1 MRSSLDVRRTRQRI
15 SRPRAR
21 SMRTTTEPMKPL
33 PPVDQ
38 NFHGSPQTRARP
50 AVIKVGALRAPTPT
64 TGVSFL
70 IRKVMGGPRN
80 YRGAKVPKA
89 HAHLQ
94 IEERQVI
101 KRSVNTGRLKEN
113 CRPRQCRAVLRLAD
127 VNCLAGRSRVRPAF
141 SPNRCRGKRPG
152 HRPGPRTTRVTL
164 RIASRLCL
172 PTTLLLVEDLYVINR
187 LRLHIDAVLGSRQGL
202 AIFRYHFGDGAD
214 LFAFKVGGA
223 LRGVGVDSLQDEPS
237 AP

>member
-1 MRSSLDVRRTRQRI
+1 MTTSHPFAADCREEKSRRSPTTNSQPRCAMRSSLDVRRTRQRI

-33 PPVDQ
+33 PPV
-38 NFHGSPQTRARP
+38 TRIFMDLHKPGRAP
-50 AVIKVGALRAPTPT
+50 AVIRVGALRAPTPT

-101 KRSVNTGRLKEN
+101 RDR
-113 CRPRQCRAVLRLAD
+113 
-127 VNCLAGRSRVRPAF
+127 
-141 SPNRCRGKRPG
+141 
-152 HRPGPRTTRVTL
+152 
-164 RIASRLCL
+164 
-172 PTTLLLVEDLYVINR
+172 
-187 LRLHIDAVLGSRQGL
+187 
-202 AIFRYHFGDGAD
+202 
-214 LFAFKVGGA
+214 
-223 LRGVGVDSLQDEPS
+223 
-237 AP
+237 